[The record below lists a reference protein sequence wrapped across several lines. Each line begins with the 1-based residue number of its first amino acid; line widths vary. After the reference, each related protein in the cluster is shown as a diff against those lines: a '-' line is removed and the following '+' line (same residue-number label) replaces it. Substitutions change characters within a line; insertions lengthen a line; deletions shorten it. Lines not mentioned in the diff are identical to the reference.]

1 MIRRLID
8 AARDLL
14 VPAHIRRRTEI
25 AEVVVSANRE
35 RMADFEIARQ
45 AAQVLPCSPLQL
57 VDLVGRWRDSTGT
70 RPTPADIAD
79 VWLFAI
85 AHNISG
91 TLALLLRLDRGDHAR
106 QS

>member
-14 VPAHIRRRTEI
+14 IPAHIRRRTT
-25 AEVVVSANRE
+25 EVVVSANRE
-35 RMADFEIARQ
+35 RIADFEVARL

-57 VDLVGRWRDSTGT
+57 VDIVSRWRDATGA
-70 RPTPADIAD
+70 RPSPAEVAD
-79 VWLFAI
+79 VWLFAF

-91 TLALLLRLDRGDHAR
+91 TLALLIRLDRSDRAR
-106 QS
+106 QL